1 MLGRQRG
8 QLLSDSAGLPVDAEV
23 GERGRLIYPVPVR
36 YRVAVRCRDDDEE
49 APQWAA
55 SDPREKAYSD
65 VLALVRE
72 GLSPPNIASRL
83 CLKRT
88 TVLAQLAV
96 LERRG
101 QAIKLER
108 VVWAAL

>member
-1 MLGRQRG
+1 MVALPARPLTIARMLSW
-8 QLLSDSAGLPVDAEV
+8 LLAPPAPPLGAWPS
-23 GERGRLIYPVPVR
+23 ERR
-36 YRVAVRCRDDDEE
+36 RVVRCRDDDEE
-49 APQWAA
+49 APQWTA
-55 SDPREKAYSD
+55 SAPREKAYSD

-108 VVWAAL
+108 GVWAAL